1 MDGDFI
7 NAKNKLI
14 YITFSNVFHMA
25 PTAFEG
31 RRPEYSQVGVYPFL
45 DVFPL
50 SFIGRITTLH
60 LLPLNDGR
68 ALLCVHMMDG

>member
-14 YITFSNVFHMA
+14 YITFSNVFHIA

-31 RRPEYSQVGVYPFL
+31 RRPEYDYYL
-45 DVFPL
+45 
-50 SFIGRITTLH
+50 
-60 LLPLNDGR
+60 
-68 ALLCVHMMDG
+68 A

>member
-31 RRPEYSQVGVYPFL
+31 RRPEYVYL
-45 DVFPL
+45 TKIL
-50 SFIGRITTLH
+50 I
-60 LLPLNDGR
+60 
-68 ALLCVHMMDG
+68 LCKF

>member
-14 YITFSNVFHMA
+14 YITFLNVFHMA

-31 RRPEYSQVGVYPFL
+31 RRPEYPPLQNAQHKYTHYTQCLYGHKICLVQAMMPIFFL
-45 DVFPL
+45 K
-50 SFIGRITTLH
+50 
-60 LLPLNDGR
+60 
-68 ALLCVHMMDG
+68 C

>member
-31 RRPEYSQVGVYPFL
+31 RRPEYIITLIRGEVHLSVPNGRMGV
-45 DVFPL
+45 
-50 SFIGRITTLH
+50 
-60 LLPLNDGR
+60 
-68 ALLCVHMMDG
+68 

>member
-31 RRPEYSQVGVYPFL
+31 RRPEYFHFL
-45 DVFPL
+45 SEKSYFDL
-50 SFIGRITTLH
+50 IGKDPVVPERANYTL
-60 LLPLNDGR
+60 
-68 ALLCVHMMDG
+68 VMKF